1 MCPTAFLPRLAQAEA
16 MKDAGF
22 ESFGHFECALENGV
36 RLRNE
41 YDCFF
46 LIADYQLSELAK
58 DLSRATPSG
67 R

>member
-1 MCPTAFLPRLAQAEA
+1 

-46 LIADYQLSELAK
+46 LIADYQLS
-58 DLSRATPSG
+58 DLSNDLPRATPSG